1 MVSIIAEMVP
11 GHSTTEIVKAL
22 EVADQDSVKAVIGLR
37 SKAGGDNKVRTASTD
52 FLSSQKVDKIPLS
65 ALL

>member
-22 EVADQDSVKAVIGLR
+22 EVADQDSVKAVIELR
-37 SKAGGDNKVRTASTD
+37 GKADGDNKVRTASTD
-52 FLSSQKVDKIPLS
+52 FLSSQKVDKIP
-65 ALL
+65 